1 MLFVGIMMEKGMKI
15 IKRTIVFV
23 LLSVMV
29 GSLFGCASMELK
41 DYVPSD
47 EKYFS
52 FTEINGE
59 LEDGVEGVVG
69 YSVKKNGIEE
79 LPESINIPAE
89 YLGKPVTAIEDN
101 AFKGAALKSVCIPSS
116 VKTVGDSAF
125 ADCTTLKKVF
135 FYSGKS
141 GCEAIGN
148 SAFANCAALTELD
161 MPKTLT
167 KIGDFAFSFCG
178 IQSVE
183 IPRPVEEI
191 GKYAFAF
198 CSSLEKVE
206 IAVKLKTVGE
216 SAFAQCADNMVMIVA
231 KSNPYFYAENG
242 NLVPRG

>member
-1 MLFVGIMMEKGMKI
+1 MEKDMKI
-15 IKRTIVFV
+15 FKRTIVFV
-23 LLSVMV
+23 LLSVLI
-29 GSLFGCASMELK
+29 GSLVGCASMELK

-59 LEDGVEGVVG
+59 LEDGSEGVVG
-69 YSVKKNGIEE
+69 YSVKKSGSE
-79 LPESINIPAE
+79 LPETLNIPAE
-89 YLGKPVTAIEDN
+89 YQGKPVTAIDDN
-101 AFKGAALKSVCIPSS
+101 AFNGTALKSVCIPSS
-116 VKTVGDSAF
+116 VKTVGESAF
-125 ADCTTLKKVF
+125 ADCTALKKVF

-161 MPKTLT
+161 MPKTLV

-178 IQSVE
+178 IKTIE

-216 SAFAQCADNMVMIVA
+216 NAFVQCADNMVMIVA

-242 NLVPRG
+242 TLVSRG